1 MGSKNLL
8 TSKSLGIAKKSSHSQ
23 KTLMKRILLYLS
35 LSCIIA
41 INAPAIVV
49 GSNHVYWDFSV
60 SNHGF
65 SGLSSNGS
73 YVSATSRTAY
83 GVTHNSAWKPDL
95 LIESI
100 TFDYNSG
107 IFVGDGSPNNIT
119 TIPQNNIRNDGYMFF
134 DSTSPIQDSITFV
147 AFDGN
152 GLNESAAAYDFD
164 LDVTSTQL
172 SANYF
177 RNFLNIQNYNYFVA
191 TNGMSVGPDAFH
203 FSINGDFANPTVYDI
218 YAIAYGFG
226 EIPTELAIVP
236 EPSTYA
242 LLIGCVA
249 LSSAFLRRR
258 FKS

>member
-1 MGSKNLL
+1 
-8 TSKSLGIAKKSSHSQ
+8 
-23 KTLMKRILLYLS
+23 MKLILLYLS

-60 SNHGF
+60 ANHDF

-73 YVSATSRTAY
+73 YVSATSRTQY
-83 GVTHNSAWKPDL
+83 DVTHNSAWKPDL
-95 LIESI
+95 LLESI

-107 IFVGDGSPNNIT
+107 IFVGDGSPYHIT
-119 TIPQNNIRNDGYMFF
+119 TIPQNNFRNDGFMFF
-134 DSTSPIQDSITFV
+134 DSTSPIQDSITFI
-147 AFDGN
+147 AADGN

-191 TNGMSVGPDAFH
+191 TNGMSVGPDSFK
-203 FSINGDFANPTVYDI
+203 FFINGDFANPTVYDI

-226 EIPTELAIVP
+226 EIPNELAIVP

-242 LLIGCVA
+242 LLIGSVA
-249 LSSAFLRRR
+249 LYTIFFRRR
-258 FKS
+258 FKQ